1 MYSRNKADIV
11 ILNWL
16 HFLKHLLMFQKSVIN
31 ESFFFFF
38 FFLILGSFKSL
49 LNFFS
54 LQVFYFHQSKN
65 SMNKLF
71 CYHVWSDGLLPEL
84 EIIINI
90 TFCYVYLLILCSLF

>member
-38 FFLILGSFKSL
+38 FCFLILGSFKSL
-49 LNFFS
+49 LNF
-54 LQVFYFHQSKN
+54 LVAGI
-65 SMNKLF
+65 LF
-71 CYHVWSDGLLPEL
+71 PSE
-84 EIIINI
+84 
-90 TFCYVYLLILCSLF
+90 